1 MQRNLSI
8 ISTLL
13 ARENSFKTYSSQV
26 FQVAQT
32 TSQAREDAW
41 REILTRI
48 RSFQISRMKD
58 SGS

>member
-41 REILTRI
+41 REILTR
-48 RSFQISRMKD
+48 SFQISRMKD